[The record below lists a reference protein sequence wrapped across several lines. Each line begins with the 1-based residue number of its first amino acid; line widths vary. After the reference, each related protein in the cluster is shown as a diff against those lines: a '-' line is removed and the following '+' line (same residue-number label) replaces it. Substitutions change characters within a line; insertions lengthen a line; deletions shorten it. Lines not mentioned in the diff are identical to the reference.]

1 MPPAPVYYRPR
12 EQLGPRVALAIP
24 VGVALGVAY
33 AVACCLVTQVFE
45 APPLFVLVTPLFG
58 GALAAASR
66 WVADRA
72 QVRSRSARLAL
83 AVATSAIALYVSWQA
98 YLVLCDVPGLAVT
111 PTWTMSPARLVH
123 ALAELANR
131 NGHGSWIWWLAEAAI
146 VVSMVVYLMREVDIE
161 VPFCERCH
169 AWTKVVVTFELAD
182 GETRAA
188 EARLLA
194 GDAAALAA
202 MTPGPRGADA
212 CAVIRVYRCPC
223 GRSRYVSLDRSQREA
238 GASAGVRTYRGIGS
252 RPSLYFEPGS
262 GATTHLTPVV
272 TNLEID
278 EPTEQA
284 LAAARDQLAARRR
297 AETDGEAARR

>member
-98 YLVLCDVPGLAVT
+98 YLVLFDVPGLAVT

-169 AWTKVVVTFELAD
+169 AWTKVVVTL
-182 GETRAA
+182 
-188 EARLLA
+188 
-194 GDAAALAA
+194 
-202 MTPGPRGADA
+202 PRGCFTAF
-212 CAVIRVYRCPC
+212 VTRWLTLSEC
-223 GRSRYVSLDRSQREA
+223 GFCRRSSAHFLAPSWALPVAGLISSVS
-238 GASAGVRTYRGIGS
+238 G
-252 RPSLYFEPGS
+252 
-262 GATTHLTPVV
+262 
-272 TNLEID
+272 
-278 EPTEQA
+278 
-284 LAAARDQLAARRR
+284 
-297 AETDGEAARR
+297 